1 MAQTYMTRQKKPA
14 AVSAAEKTAA
24 PPAVDTA
31 GAEMVQRSLDA
42 IQNVEP
48 HAGRRL
54 NLDAE
59 MAERMQQQFGIRM
72 DQVELRESSQAADMD
87 ARAFAKGNVV
97 QFAPGQFQPDT
108 EQGRHLI
115 EHELSHVAQQAR
127 GGIHADVPGLNV
139 NADEGLEHQA
149 DMGNLTAGAGA
160 PVSVSGLNAEAA
172 PVQGAFD
179 RIKNWFNK
187 VKRSRKA
194 GKALDARDQAVKE
207 MTAQHNA
214 EQAEIT
220 AAMKK
225 QGYSDEEIQAQLMFQ
240 RVNQNEGRLERYQDA
255 LAAIRDSDVESP
267 EEMDN
272 FHARSAR
279 GALRQSSRERRAQ
292 REENFRTNVLA
303 GDQEYSQAEQM
314 ASRLA
319 AERVAAQEKGYSK
332 EDMETVMA
340 YTAPVVTGAV
350 KDAAPRH
357 APDDANRYAF
367 VRGNSA
373 EMQPY
378 IKMLKKAGGAV
389 DQGML
394 NTLAQGVE
402 SGPQGSYKNIK
413 TEAANSELDPGKRA
427 QAQAELARF
436 EDRALGDF
444 DIYLEQMGKD
454 EGMIDALRQSADMY
468 SSLGAYKTKEDVA
481 GQVGDG
487 EKAPNQG
494 NKAKE
499 NIAGLLGG
507 REEALNRG
515 FNDMLLRSMFP
526 AVGKGANN
534 HANRKQI
541 LERANAMMGLQTSAL
556 AQSLGGD
563 KEYTQ
568 QQRAMRAKL
577 LQFYQNTGLMPAP
590 EAASAPETAP
600 EKLSFQEKRKLFGG

>member
-149 DMGNLTAGAGA
+149 DMGNLTAGTGA

-194 GKALDARDQAVKE
+194 GKALDTRDQAVKE

-220 AAMKK
+220 AVMKK
-225 QGYSDEEIQAQLMFQ
+225 QGYTDEEIQAQLMFQ
-240 RVNQNEGRLERYQDA
+240 RVNQNLGRLERYQDA
-255 LAAIRDSDVESP
+255 LAEVRDSDVESP

-279 GALRQSSRERRAQ
+279 GALRKKSREKRAQ
-292 REENFRTNVLA
+292 REVNFRDNVLA
-303 GDQEYSQAEQM
+303 GDSEYAQAEQM
-314 ASRLA
+314 AAAIGSRR
-319 AERVAAQEKGYSK
+319 AE
-332 EDMETVMA
+332 
-340 YTAPVVTGAV
+340 
-350 KDAAPRH
+350 
-357 APDDANRYAF
+357 
-367 VRGNSA
+367 
-373 EMQPY
+373 
-378 IKMLKKAGGAV
+378 
-389 DQGML
+389 
-394 NTLAQGVE
+394 
-402 SGPQGSYKNIK
+402 
-413 TEAANSELDPGKRA
+413 EAANEARRVKAEAAVQAGYSSQGMSDVMDYMRPSFTEAVKRNSVGESANSGNRFVYMRGNAPEKKPYFNMLKHAGAKVDQAMFPRITSGLDQGPEGKYTESTGEKRA
-427 QAQAELARF
+427 AF
-436 EDRALGDF
+436 NNRALSDF
-444 DIYLEQMGKD
+444 DEYLRQASQD
-454 EGMIDALRQSADMY
+454 ENMLDAIRQSADLY
-468 SSLGAYKTKEDVA
+468 SSLGEYDA
-481 GQVGDG
+481 
-487 EKAPNQG
+487 
-494 NKAKE
+494 E
-499 NIAGLLGG
+499 NNPAGLAGG
-507 REEALNRG
+507 REEALHRG
-515 FNDMLLRSMFP
+515 LNDMLLRGFFP
-526 AVGKGANN
+526 AMTANPEVVD
-534 HANRKQI
+534 RPDRQQI
-541 LERANAMMGLQTSAL
+541 VERTNAMMKLQTSAL
-556 AQSLGGD
+556 TQSTGTEGD
-563 KEYTQ
+563 YDEQ
-568 QQRAMRAKL
+568 ELAMRAKL
-577 LQFYQNTGLMPAP
+577 QQFYQDTGLMPAP
-590 EAASAPETAP
+590 QTAP
-600 EKLSFQEKRKLFGG
+600 EKMSFKEKLKRFGG

>member
-149 DMGNLTAGAGA
+149 DMGNLTAGTGA

-179 RIKNWFNK
+179 RIKNWFKK
-187 VKRSRKA
+187 VKRSREA
-194 GKALDARDQAVKE
+194 GKALDKRDQAVKE

-214 EQAEIT
+214 EQDEIT
-220 AAMKK
+220 AVMKK
-225 QGYSDEEIQAQLMFQ
+225 QGYTDEEIQAQLMFQ
-240 RVNQNEGRLERYQDA
+240 RVNQNLGRLDRYQDA
-255 LAAIRDSDVESP
+255 LAEVRDSDVESP

-279 GALRQSSRERRAQ
+279 GALRKKSREKRAQ
-292 REENFRTNVLA
+292 REVNFRDNVLA
-303 GDQEYSQAEQM
+303 GDSEYAQAEQM
-314 ASRLA
+314 AAAIGSRRAEERQYQCVQFSHHFSSFGSNRRFMA
-319 AERVAAQEKGYSK
+319 AAACR
-332 EDMETVMA
+332 
-340 YTAPVVTGAV
+340 TA
-350 KDAAPRH
+350 
-357 APDDANRYAF
+357 
-367 VRGNSA
+367 
-373 EMQPY
+373 
-378 IKMLKKAGGAV
+378 
-389 DQGML
+389 
-394 NTLAQGVE
+394 
-402 SGPQGSYKNIK
+402 
-413 TEAANSELDPGKRA
+413 
-427 QAQAELARF
+427 
-436 EDRALGDF
+436 
-444 DIYLEQMGKD
+444 
-454 EGMIDALRQSADMY
+454 
-468 SSLGAYKTKEDVA
+468 
-481 GQVGDG
+481 
-487 EKAPNQG
+487 
-494 NKAKE
+494 
-499 NIAGLLGG
+499 
-507 REEALNRG
+507 
-515 FNDMLLRSMFP
+515 
-526 AVGKGANN
+526 
-534 HANRKQI
+534 
-541 LERANAMMGLQTSAL
+541 
-556 AQSLGGD
+556 
-563 KEYTQ
+563 
-568 QQRAMRAKL
+568 
-577 LQFYQNTGLMPAP
+577 
-590 EAASAPETAP
+590 
-600 EKLSFQEKRKLFGG
+600 SFISFS

>member
-194 GKALDARDQAVKE
+194 GKALDTRDQAVKE

-220 AAMKK
+220 AVMKK
-225 QGYSDEEIQAQLMFQ
+225 QGYTDEEIQAQLMFQ
-240 RVNQNEGRLERYQDA
+240 RVNQNLGRLERYQDA

-279 GALRQSSRERRAQ
+279 GALRKKSREKRAQ
-292 REENFRTNVLA
+292 REVNFRDNVLA

-314 ASRLA
+314 ADSLIARRKDE
-319 AERVAAQEKGYSK
+319 AERLRRANGIMSIDA
-332 EDMETVMA
+332 
-340 YTAPVVTGAV
+340 AV
-350 KDAAPRH
+350 KDDTDWKNQQYQAAMKRYNAKQQDPSKKYQGSSGDVRLQRFLQRH
-357 APDDANRYAF
+357 MTGTDAENDALFQAVVEQGDQAMMPKLREDADKLMNLDF
-367 VRGNSA
+367 GVLGTGEDGVTASA
-373 EMQPY
+373 DSLLANPQQ
-378 IKMLKKAGGAV
+378 AV
-389 DQGML
+389 DFMTL
-394 NTLAQGVE
+394 NYDFHNFSDLLKEGRVT
-402 SGPQGSYKNIK
+402 
-413 TEAANSELDPGKRA
+413 
-427 QAQAELARF
+427 AE
-436 EDRALGDF
+436 
-444 DIYLEQMGKD
+444 
-454 EGMIDALRQSADMY
+454 
-468 SSLGAYKTKEDVA
+468 SLGYSDEKFAEFLQRKQKFGQQSLTARHPMVEAKRTISEADPIAVA
-481 GQVGDG
+481 LAG
-487 EKAPNQG
+487 NQG
-494 NKAKE
+494 A
-499 NIAGLLGG
+499 
-507 REEALNRG
+507 
-515 FNDMLLRSMFP
+515 F
-526 AVGKGANN
+526 
-534 HANRKQI
+534 
-541 LERANAMMGLQTSAL
+541 
-556 AQSLGGD
+556 
-563 KEYTQ
+563 
-568 QQRAMRAKL
+568 
-577 LQFYQNTGLMPAP
+577 TGL
-590 EAASAPETAP
+590 ENGRTRAAQRSETAP
-600 EKLSFQEKRKLFGG
+600 EKWSFKKKLKRFGG

>member
-240 RVNQNEGRLERYQDA
+240 RVNQNMGRL
-255 LAAIRDSDVESP
+255 
-267 EEMDN
+267 
-272 FHARSAR
+272 
-279 GALRQSSRERRAQ
+279 
-292 REENFRTNVLA
+292 
-303 GDQEYSQAEQM
+303 
-314 ASRLA
+314 
-319 AERVAAQEKGYSK
+319 
-332 EDMETVMA
+332 
-340 YTAPVVTGAV
+340 
-350 KDAAPRH
+350 
-357 APDDANRYAF
+357 
-367 VRGNSA
+367 
-373 EMQPY
+373 
-378 IKMLKKAGGAV
+378 
-389 DQGML
+389 
-394 NTLAQGVE
+394 
-402 SGPQGSYKNIK
+402 
-413 TEAANSELDPGKRA
+413 
-427 QAQAELARF
+427 
-436 EDRALGDF
+436 
-444 DIYLEQMGKD
+444 
-454 EGMIDALRQSADMY
+454 
-468 SSLGAYKTKEDVA
+468 
-481 GQVGDG
+481 
-487 EKAPNQG
+487 
-494 NKAKE
+494 
-499 NIAGLLGG
+499 
-507 REEALNRG
+507 
-515 FNDMLLRSMFP
+515 
-526 AVGKGANN
+526 
-534 HANRKQI
+534 
-541 LERANAMMGLQTSAL
+541 
-556 AQSLGGD
+556 
-563 KEYTQ
+563 
-568 QQRAMRAKL
+568 
-577 LQFYQNTGLMPAP
+577 
-590 EAASAPETAP
+590 
-600 EKLSFQEKRKLFGG
+600 